1 MPDVVALAGVDALLD
16 KARSFNKAGQP
27 VHSMHII
34 EILLA
39 DPTQASDP
47 SVNKVRLEALQLLL
61 DEAINGIENS
71 YEIYWLN
78 AQIRLAEGAIAEE
91 GEAP

>member
-16 KARSFNKAGQP
+16 KARSFNKAGKP

-39 DPTQASDP
+39 DPTQGPPDP
-47 SVNKVRLEALQLLL
+47 SVNKVRLEALQLCLMKPL
-61 DEAINGIENS
+61 MGLKTVMRFIG
-71 YEIYWLN
+71 LM
-78 AQIRLAEGAIAEE
+78 RKFV
-91 GEAP
+91 